1 MAKPWWRMRA
11 IWRGSYN
18 SPVHEL
24 SITQSILDLVVGE
37 AEKQGAR
44 KITLI
49 RLKVGELTNVDP
61 ASVEFYLE
69 IIGKG
74 TIAEGAKLEAE
85 MLPLAAE
92 CNECGHRFLVKEWD
106 TTCSRCGSQSSRL
119 VGGRELF
126 VESIEVE

>member
-1 MAKPWWRMRA
+1 M
-11 IWRGSYN
+11 
-18 SPVHEL
+18 HEL
-24 SITQSILDLVVGE
+24 SITQSILDLVISE
-37 AEKQGAR
+37 AQKQGAS

-74 TIAEGAKLEAE
+74 TIAEGVKLEAE
-85 MLPLAAE
+85 MLPLTAE
-92 CNECGHRFLVKEWD
+92 CSDCGQRFRLESWASA
-106 TTCSRCGSQSSRL
+106 CPHCGSTSSKL
-119 VGGRELF
+119 VTGRELF